1 MRGFIAFPKS
11 VPERAKFRNT
21 PQLAA
26 GIGILRIME
35 VYYSYLTATR
45 MEGMENIGKIDIFTP
60 KYCTL

>member
-11 VPERAKFRNT
+11 VPEGAKFRNT

-35 VYYSYLTATR
+35 VYLKKFHPKKR
-45 MEGMENIGKIDIFTP
+45 ILVDIQ
-60 KYCTL
+60 